1 MKHRSRTQRTMGHRY
16 HSPRGSIMNRVDTEY
31 VETRMIS
38 RDDIHFP
45 QQELVKKNIMRGY
58 KLPPQDSPRMIQ
70 FYKRICVHAE
80 LYAEPLD
87 GQDGLNCFGF
97 PHVELGEV
105 DERVSDSCENHTPS
119 HMSFDQM
126 VEMNSPRMI
135 TPNGQEFPY
144 GCGLTDEFIE
154 KMRKK
159 PSVINKPIKIDM
171 TDITNSHVM
180 TLTEELGFTDEIWNE
195 PELMEEFMTWCV
207 RLFFELDGIEDLSMD
222 CPVETYANVLLEPD
236 TIIVN

>member
-1 MKHRSRTQRTMGHRY
+1 MKHRNRTQRTMGHRY

>member
-1 MKHRSRTQRTMGHRY
+1 
-16 HSPRGSIMNRVDTEY
+16 MNRVDTEY

>member
-171 TDITNSHVM
+171 RDITNSHVM

>member
-1 MKHRSRTQRTMGHRY
+1 
-16 HSPRGSIMNRVDTEY
+16 MNRVDTEY

-171 TDITNSHVM
+171 RDITNSHVM

>member
-1 MKHRSRTQRTMGHRY
+1 MGHSY
-16 HSPRGSIMNRVDTEY
+16 DSPRGSIMNRVDTEY

>member
-1 MKHRSRTQRTMGHRY
+1 MKHRNRTQRTMGHSY
-16 HSPRGSIMNRVDTEY
+16 DSPRGSIMNRVDTEY

-70 FYKRICVHAE
+70 FYKSICVHAE